1 MAPSSGSIDSRGLH
15 DLGRGSRTRFG
26 QLRLPI
32 HAICD
37 HQGNEFSDHATIM
50 LLDWRRSRLRA
61 PSSQAIAR
69 CGRGATAVLTGS
81 KLTARIVDH
90 DCLPSAAREANGPR
104 SRSQP
109 RRQGAV
115 KLDGTPSRYPPNPGR
130 TMRAPNK
137 EQARACRGSVPTD
150 RLFPLPAASPP
161 EVAAGIL
168 DPRTVAVPLAATC
181 RGCAISWARS
191 PIPAVGLAV
200 AAIRHD
206 RSRAWSTRRSPMPI
220 SLTAPLLTAVHIL
233 ISGHAQSR
241 PASFGDG

>member
-104 SRSQP
+104 SRS
-109 RRQGAV
+109 RTLGGRGLV

-137 EQARACRGSVPTD
+137 EQARACSSVPIRPIISSTCRCCQRW
-150 RLFPLPAASPP
+150 RLGSWIRVPLRRRWLRPAEGAPYPGRGHRYRRSALPSQP
-161 EVAAGIL
+161 Y
-168 DPRTVAVPLAATC
+168 DMTVARPGQLVVPRC
-181 RGCAISWARS
+181 PFRW
-191 PIPAVGLAV
+191 
-200 AAIRHD
+200 
-206 RSRAWSTRRSPMPI
+206 
-220 SLTAPLLTAVHIL
+220 PL
-233 ISGHAQSR
+233 R
-241 PASFGDG
+241 Y